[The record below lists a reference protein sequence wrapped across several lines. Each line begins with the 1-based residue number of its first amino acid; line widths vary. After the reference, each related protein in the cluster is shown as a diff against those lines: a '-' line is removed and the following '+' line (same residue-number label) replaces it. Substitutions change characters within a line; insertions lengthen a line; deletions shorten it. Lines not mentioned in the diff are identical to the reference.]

1 MAAVPSA
8 GGGLGSGLEDIRGIV
23 WPVLDSPAMD
33 SRAVTLRL
41 ARAADARTMA
51 VMSRD
56 LIEAGLPWR
65 YHTAHMLRL
74 MADDETI
81 ALVAHDADAI
91 QGFAVMQ
98 FGDERAHLVLLCVRP
113 ALQRRGIGC
122 RLVDWLLA
130 SARVAGTARVQL
142 ELRADNPAAHRFYRK
157 QGFEDSAW
165 LPGYYDGLVAARRM
179 ALALRAPPP
188 AA

>member
-1 MAAVPSA
+1 
-8 GGGLGSGLEDIRGIV
+8 
-23 WPVLDSPAMD
+23 MD

-56 LIEAGLPWR
+56 LIETGLPWR
-65 YHTAHMLRL
+65 YHTVHMLRL
-74 MADDETI
+74 MGNDDTV
-81 ALVAHDADAI
+81 ALVADDPAGI

-113 ALQRRGIGC
+113 ALQRRGVGR
-122 RLVDWLLA
+122 RLLDWLLA
-130 SARVAGTARVQL
+130 SARIAGIARVQL
-142 ELRADNPAAHRFYRK
+142 ELRADNPAAHRFYRG
-157 QGFEDSAW
+157 QGFVDGAW

-179 ALALRAPPP
+179 VLELRVPPP

>member
-1 MAAVPSA
+1 
-8 GGGLGSGLEDIRGIV
+8 
-23 WPVLDSPAMD
+23 MD

-56 LIEAGLPWR
+56 LIETGLPWR
-65 YHTAHMLRL
+65 YHTVHMLRL
-74 MADDETI
+74 MGDDETI
-81 ALVAHDADAI
+81 ALVADDAAGV

-113 ALQRRGIGC
+113 ALQRRGVG
-122 RLVDWLLA
+122 RRRRHWLLE
-130 SARVAGTARVQL
+130 SARVAGIARVQL
-142 ELRADNPAAHRFYRK
+142 ALRADNPGAHLFYAA
-157 QGFEDSAW
+157 QGFQDGPW

-179 ALALRAPPP
+179 ALDLRPPPP
-188 AA
+188 A

>member
-1 MAAVPSA
+1 
-8 GGGLGSGLEDIRGIV
+8 
-23 WPVLDSPAMD
+23 MD

-56 LIEAGLPWR
+56 LIETGLPWR
-65 YHTAHMLRL
+65 YHTVHMLRL
-74 MADDETI
+74 MGNDDTI
-81 ALVAHDADAI
+81 ALVADDPAGI

-113 ALQRRGIGC
+113 ALQRRGIG
-122 RLVDWLLA
+122 RVLLDWLLA
-130 SARVAGTARVQL
+130 SARIAGIARVQL
-142 ELRADNPAAHRFYRK
+142 ELRADNPAAHRFYQA
-157 QGFEDSAW
+157 QGFEDGAW

-179 ALALRAPPP
+179 VLALRAPPP